1 MLQASSQSF
10 LHDPLP
16 LPDLCLAL
24 RVSCHSVVHPTTHRE
39 GHQLSGKTTYHREI
53 VKIVIITQNSLIEG
67 LIKLLLK
74 WTPLI
79 SIISF
84 LATCKS

>member
-53 VKIVIITQNSLIEG
+53 VKIVIITQNSLIKG
-67 LIKLLLK
+67 LIKLTRLK

-84 LATCKS
+84 LSYL

>member
-39 GHQLSGKTTYHREI
+39 GHQLSGKTTYHSEI
-53 VKIVIITQNSLIEG
+53 VKIVIITQNSLIKG
-67 LIKLLLK
+67 LIKLTRLK

-84 LATCKS
+84 LSYL

>member
-16 LPDLCLAL
+16 LSDLCLAL

-39 GHQLSGKTTYHREI
+39 GHQLSGKTTYHSEI
-53 VKIVIITQNSLIEG
+53 VKIVIITQNSLIKG
-67 LIKLLLK
+67 LIKLTRLK

-84 LATCKS
+84 LSYL